1 VAVLKSAMW
10 WPALNGAG
18 WPHESLACFRPS
30 TLRASFDEGSW
41 LGRAMLPLMLRRLP
55 LPLLLIAL
63 LAGIQFV
70 VPWALGAF
78 GGSGHAFPPPTVDRS
93 VYDPAGAL
101 SSEAEAA
108 LEARIDAIEQ
118 RSGAELAIFVRIAPD
133 VTDDSNLAD
142 ARRLMDEW
150 GVGRRG
156 FDDGFV
162 ILLSYF
168 DSTFE
173 HGSLSTYAGS
183 GFKAVYFSE
192 DPQKALRE
200 GTIIPA
206 LRQGSLDSGLLV
218 AVEQVG
224 AAITPEAT
232 SRLETYRTING
243 LVGLPGGMLALV
255 LTLGLAFF
263 TWRRYG
269 DDPDL
274 TDSPSILMA
283 GPPADMTPALATVV
297 RAGRATQ
304 ESINTALVDLAAS
317 GYIAFRNL
325 DQVRK
330 VKSDDD
336 PNPLI
341 DPAIDVLQLPHDR
354 KRLGR
359 AEAEVYEAIRGAGHG
374 DGIVSRGSLWRL
386 NDELDPVKASLE
398 EEAVR
403 IGWLSRRPSPMIT
416 RWTVIGVGELV
427 FGGILVFFGYTIP
440 MSGLTLLGFALGVG
454 GIGTVA
460 FGNAMSQRTTK
471 GAYVDSML
479 KAYRRTLQK
488 TLQQARDMNQVVQQ
502 PEVRMLA
509 DTSDKAVAW
518 GIALGL
524 HREVAEVLER
534 SLADRREAVGQ
545 SGGYY
550 PLWLGS
556 GSSSSLSG
564 GSLGGSEGGLGG
576 LFSGSGTPD
585 IGGMFSSLGSMG
597 SSPASSS
604 SSSSGGGFGGGGG
617 GGGGGG
623 SSGF

>member
-1 VAVLKSAMW
+1 
-10 WPALNGAG
+10 
-18 WPHESLACFRPS
+18 
-30 TLRASFDEGSW
+30 
-41 LGRAMLPLMLRRLP
+41 MLPRMLRRLFWP
-55 LPLLLIAL
+55 IVLIAL
-63 LAGIQFV
+63 LGGVQFV
-70 VPWALGAF
+70 VPWAVSAF
-78 GGSGHAFPPPTVDRS
+78 GGSGAVFPAPTVDKS

-101 SSEAEAA
+101 SSQAEAA

-118 RSGAELAIFVRIAPD
+118 RSGAELAIFVRITPD

-150 GVGRRG
+150 GIGRRG

-162 ILLSYF
+162 ILLSFF
-168 DSTFE
+168 DTTFQ

-192 DPQKALRE
+192 EPQTALRD

-206 LRQGSLDSGLLV
+206 LRQGSLDSGLLS
-218 AVEQVG
+218 AVDEVG
-224 AAITPEAT
+224 ASITPEAT
-232 SRLETYRTING
+232 DRLEMYRTING

-255 LTLGLAFF
+255 LTLGVALVA
-263 TWRRYG
+263 WRRYG

-283 GPPADMTPALATVV
+283 GPPAGMTPALATVV

-304 ESINTALVDLAAS
+304 ESINTTLVDLAGS

-330 VKSDDD
+330 VKSDDE

-341 DPAIDVLQLPHDR
+341 DPAIDVLSLPHDR
-354 KRLGR
+354 KRLPR
-359 AEAEVYEAIRGAGHG
+359 AESEAYEAIRSAGHG

-386 NDELDPVKASLE
+386 NDELDPVKTSLE
-398 EEAVR
+398 EEAVHL
-403 IGWLSRRPSPMIT
+403 GWLSRRPSPLIT

-427 FGGILVFFGYTIP
+427 LGGLLVFLGYSIP

-460 FGNAMSQRTTK
+460 FGNAMSQRTTQ
-471 GAYVDSML
+471 GAYVDAML
-479 KAYRRTLQK
+479 KAYRRTLEK
-488 TLQQARDMNQVVQQ
+488 TLQQARDMNQVVQN
-502 PEVRMLA
+502 PEIRMLA
-509 DTSDKAVAW
+509 ATPDKAVVW

-534 SLADRREAVGQ
+534 SLADRREGVSQAG
-545 SGGYY
+545 SYY

-564 GSLGGSEGGLGG
+564 GSIGGTEGGLGG

-604 SSSSGGGFGGGGG
+604 SSGGGFGGGGG